1 MALTAR
7 KRKLPQGGE
16 LDITAFMNLMIVL
29 VPVLLMSMVF
39 SRITV
44 HDLTL
49 PEAGSGEVGE
59 RDLQRLELVVREAYI
74 DINFPAGVRLK
85 RVDKL
90 GEEHDFAQL
99 SLVLQEVKRRLGERD
114 QNRRDILILAEP
126 QTDYQTLIAV
136 MDTVRSFDAVVAASV
151 VNAELFPDI
160 SLGDAPP
167 AAAQRSRGPG

>member
-1 MALTAR
+1 MPV
-7 KRKLPQGGE
+7 KRIG
-16 LDITAFMNLMIVL
+16 N
-29 VPVLLMSMVF
+29 
-39 SRITV
+39 
-44 HDLTL
+44 
-49 PEAGSGEVGE
+49 
-59 RDLQRLELVVREAYI
+59 

-99 SLVLQEVKRRLGERD
+99 SLVLQEVKRRLGERG
-114 QNRRDILILAEP
+114 QNRRDVLILAEP

-151 VNAELFPDI
+151 VKAELFPDI